1 MTQTL
6 DATERLTEV
15 GAARTVDAPTSRDA
29 AMSATTIDKFGV
41 FAITFAIAFA
51 ILYTQFERLNWP
63 FFTYHPAVGQV
74 DFWMHPPR
82 SGEGPPM
89 YWYGW
94 LALSFPCAAL
104 IGWLATLLSPRVLM
118 RTTVFGCILAV
129 VWSIMFAVAVFMDE
143 RTSFDA
149 DLVKTIGWTSGI
161 PALVVSLAASYFVP
175 MRWVQRMW
183 SSWVLIMPVWGLIIL
198 GYSLKSYFL
207 R

>member
-6 DATERLTEV
+6 DAHERIAVV
-15 GAARTVDAPTSRDA
+15 GTSRGNETPA
-29 AMSATTIDKFGV
+29 SQTSATSATTADKFGV

-63 FFTYHPAVGQV
+63 FFTYHPAVGKV

-104 IGWLATLLSPRVLM
+104 IGWIATLLSPRALL

-129 VWSIMFAVAVFMDE
+129 VWSIMYAVGIYMDE
-143 RTSFDA
+143 RTRFDT
-149 DLVKTIGWTSGI
+149 DLVKTIGWMAGI
-161 PALVVSLAASYFVP
+161 PAVVVSLALSYFVP
-175 MRWVQRMW
+175 MQWVQRTW
-183 SSWVLIMPVWGLIIL
+183 SSLVLIMPVWGLVIL
-198 GYSLKSYFL
+198 GYSLKNFFL